1 MIEELLEKRQDL
13 FEIAALL
20 YGDSFITCK
29 DFWGSPTERHLNEVY
44 EQLYNL
50 GYKFPEPSK
59 EQLDEAKK
67 IARDLDL
74 GLEPED

>member
-1 MIEELLEKRQDL
+1 
-13 FEIAALL
+13 
-20 YGDSFITCK
+20 
-29 DFWGSPTERHLNEVY
+29 LNEVY

-50 GYKFPEPSK
+50 GHKFPEPSEK
-59 EQLDEAKK
+59 QLDEAKK